1 MTNFAA
7 VASTGG
13 GHRRRVGQPI
23 PRAIRALR
31 QRGPLRALQS
41 VFDVV
46 EDKRF
51 DLRNGVV
58 THGVHELIDLE
69 IHSPNS
75 AHGSTCMPVR
85 VGHLRRVFR
94 ALPIDPTDWTLV
106 DLGAGDGRVLFAADE
121 FGFGR
126 AIGIEFAEELCRA
139 AEANRASFE
148 KKHKRHPRIEIRHAD
163 ATSLDRIPEPAVF
176 YAYNPFD
183 AEVMAQVARRIAE
196 LRAGAST
203 QPSWFCYTNA
213 AFPALIDEIPGA
225 AWHSEVIWG
234 GETSAIWSL

>member
-1 MTNFAA
+1 MRNSAA
-7 VASTGG
+7 RASTGG
-13 GHRRRVGQPI
+13 GTRRRGSRPI
-23 PRAIRALR
+23 SRSIRALR

-41 VFDVV
+41 VSDVV

-69 IHSPNS
+69 IQSPNS

-94 ALPIDPTDWTLV
+94 GLPINPPEWTLV
-106 DLGAGDGRVLFAADE
+106 DLGAGKGRVLVAADE
-121 FGFGR
+121 FGFGH
-126 AIGIEFAEELCRA
+126 AIGIEFAEELCRT
-139 AEANRASFE
+139 AEANRAAFE
-148 KKHKRHPRIEIRHAD
+148 KKHKRHPRFEIRHAD
-163 ATSLDRIPEPAVF
+163 AASLDRIPEPTVF

-196 LRAGAST
+196 FRAVST
-203 QPSWFCYTNA
+203 QPSWFCYTNP
-213 AFPALIDEIPGA
+213 AFPALIEAIPGA
-225 AWHSEVIWG
+225 AWHSEVVWG